1 MGKSKDERLAE
12 VHDRALSRFDRC
24 YASQREQRLLCVQD
38 RRFVFVSGAQFE
50 GDVGQQFLN
59 RPRFE
64 INKVHQSVIRVFSE
78 YRNNRVTVDFRP
90 ADLETTEE
98 TAEFLDGRYRADEQ
112 ESGAQEAYDTAFE
125 EGVAGGM
132 GAWRLVNRE
141 RDEEDEDS
149 DSRIISIEPIPDAD
163 NSVFFDIDAKKYDKR
178 DATYGFII
186 TSMQPPE
193 YSDQTGNDGEAEARF
208 FKDKN
213 NKRGVTVS
221 SFDRTSR
228 MTIYD
233 WFSPDVIYI
242 AEYFEVEMVSTPVSF
257 YEHPLSGEKV
267 KVKGKAEI
275 EMVDAEMIDQGF
287 ELVRTKKVKIRKVH
301 KYLIDGNRVLED
313 QGYIAGKNI
322 PIVPF
327 YAKRLFVDNIERI
340 VGHIR
345 LATDAQRLYNM
356 LISMLAELTTFSWVE
371 KPVVTP
377 EQMQGHAEM
386 WALDPTKRYPYLL
399 LNPVIDVASGQTAIP
414 PLQYTKTPN
423 LPPAL
428 TALLQL
434 IGIDMQEIL
443 GQSNNAQEV
452 VSNISAKAVELIQT
466 RLDMQNF
473 IYMDNFKKSMKRC
486 GEIWL
491 DMERELADDEEK
503 YKRIVKEDGTDE
515 VVELRKPVTGKNGEV
530 RYLND
535 PSAGEV
541 KVVADVGPSFT
552 TRRDGTVRA
561 ITGMMQF
568 LQDPQDQA
576 VLSSIAMKN
585 LEGEGLEPARKYF
598 RGKLISL
605 GLEDPTPEEAEEIEK
620 AKAAQKPD
628 PQAQFLMA
636 EAEKA
641 LALAKKAQADTLKA
655 LAEAEE
661 TRAQIGKIAS
671 EIKTADM
678 DRILKLLEAQ
688 RGEEPATTA

>member
-1 MGKSKDERLAE
+1 MLGE
-12 VHDRALSRFDRC
+12 
-24 YASQREQRLLCVQD
+24 
-38 RRFVFVSGAQFE
+38 E
-50 GDVGQQFLN
+50 GGDAAG
-59 RPRFE
+59 
-64 INKVHQSVIRVFSE
+64 
-78 YRNNRVTVDFRP
+78 
-90 ADLETTEE
+90 
-98 TAEFLDGRYRADEQ
+98 DG
-112 ESGAQEAYDTAFE
+112 E

-141 RDEEDEDS
+141 RNEEDEDS
-149 DSRIISIEPIPDAD
+149 DSRIICIEPIPDAD

-178 DATYGFII
+178 DATYGFVI
-186 TSMQPPE
+186 TSMQPAE
-193 YSDQTGNDGEAEARF
+193 YEDAYEADSVAEYKL
-208 FKDKN
+208 FKDRNKAKN
-213 NKRGVTVS
+213 IT
-221 SFDRTSR
+221 SFDRTAR

-233 WFSPDVIYI
+233 WFSPDVVYV
-242 AEYFEVEMVSTPVSF
+242 AEYFEVEMVSTPVNF
-257 YEHPLSGEKV
+257 YEHPLSGEKL
-267 KVKGKAEI
+267 KIKGREEI
-275 EMVDAEMIDQGF
+275 EMVDAELIAQGF
-287 ELVRTKKVKIRKVH
+287 ELVRTKKVKVRKVH

-340 VGHIR
+340 MGHIR

-356 LISMLAELTTFSWVE
+356 LISMLAELTTYSWVE

-377 EQMQGHAEM
+377 EQIQGHADM
-386 WALDPTKRYPYLL
+386 WALDPVERYPYLL
-399 LNPVIDVASGQTAIP
+399 LNPITDPATGATTMP
-414 PLQYTKTPN
+414 PLQYSKVPS

-434 IGIDMQEIL
+434 IGVDIQEVL

-491 DMERELADDEEK
+491 DMERELADEDEK
-503 YKRIVKEDGTDE
+503 FKRIVKEDGTDE
-515 VVELRKPVTGKNGEV
+515 VVELRKPVTGKNGQIM
-530 RYLND
+530 YLND
-535 PSAGEV
+535 PTAGEV

-568 LQDPQDQA
+568 MQDPQDQA

-598 RGKLISL
+598 RGKLIAL
-605 GLEDPTPEEAEEIEK
+605 GLEDPTPEEVEEIQK
-620 AKAAQKPD
+620 AQAAQKPE

-636 EAEKA
+636 EAQKA
-641 LALAKKAQADTLKA
+641 LALAEKAQADTLKA
-655 LAEAEE
+655 LADAEKI
-661 TRAQIGKIAS
+661 RAEVGKIAS
-671 EIKTADM
+671 DLKTDDV

-688 RGEEPATTA
+688 RGEMPATTE

>member
-1 MGKSKDERLAE
+1 MGKSKEERLAE
-12 VHDRALSRFDRC
+12 VHERALTRFDRC

-38 RRFVFVSGAQFE
+38 RRFVFVNGAQFE
-50 GDVGQQFLN
+50 GDIGQQFLN

-64 INKVHQSVIRVFSE
+64 INKVHQSVIRIFSE

-90 ADLETTEE
+90 ADLDTTEE

-112 ESGAQEAYDTAFE
+112 ESGAQEAYDNAFE

-141 RDEEDEDS
+141 RNEEDEDR
-149 DSRIISIEPIPDAD
+149 DARIISIEPIPDAD

-178 DATYGFII
+178 DATYGFVIS
-186 TSMQPPE
+186 SMQPSE
-193 YSDQTGNDGEAEARF
+193 YSDQTGNDGITEAQF

-213 NKRGVTVS
+213 GKGKTIT

-242 AEYFEVEMVSTPVSF
+242 AEYFEVEMITTPVNF
-257 YEHPLSGEKV
+257 YEHPLSGETE
-267 KVKGKAEI
+267 KVKGKENI
-275 EMVDAEMIDQGF
+275 EMVEQELFDQGF
-287 ELVRTKKVKIRKVH
+287 QLTRTKKVKARKVH

-322 PIVPF
+322 PLVPF

-340 VGHIR
+340 MGHIR

-356 LISMLAELTTFSWVE
+356 LISMLAELTTYSWVE

-377 EQMQGHAEM
+377 EQIQGHAEM
-386 WALDPTKRYPYLL
+386 WALDPVKRYPYLL
-399 LNPVIDVASGQTAIP
+399 LNPVTDAATGQTQIP
-414 PLQYTKTPN
+414 ALQYTKVPN

-434 IGIDMQEIL
+434 IGVDIQEVL

-491 DMERELADDEEK
+491 DMERELADEDEK
-503 YKRIVKEDGTDE
+503 FKRIVKEDGTDE

-535 PSAGEV
+535 PNAGDV

-568 LQDPQDQA
+568 MQDPQDQA
-576 VLSSIAMKN
+576 VLSSIAMNN
-585 LEGEGLEPARKYF
+585 LEGEGLTPARKYF
-598 RGKLISL
+598 RGKLIAL
-605 GLEDPTPEEAEEIEK
+605 GLEDPTPEEAEEIQK
-620 AKAAQKPD
+620 AQASQKPD

-655 LAEAEE
+655 LADAEKINAQV
-661 TRAQIGKIAS
+661 AQIAS
-671 EIKTADM
+671 SMKTEDL

-688 RGEEPATTA
+688 RGEEPATTS